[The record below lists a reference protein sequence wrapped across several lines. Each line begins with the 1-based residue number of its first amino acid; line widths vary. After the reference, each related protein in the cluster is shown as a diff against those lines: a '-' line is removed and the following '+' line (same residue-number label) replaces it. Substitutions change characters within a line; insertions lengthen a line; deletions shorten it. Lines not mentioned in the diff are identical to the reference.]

1 MKSYPSLFRA
11 TCRFEAAR
19 KLDLPCPNPSLRAL
33 HGHGFIVSVL
43 ADMPENASIYPGGQA
58 LQLQQS
64 LQGHASTLDYA
75 FLNETIAD
83 PTDAN
88 IGLWMHDKLAQL
100 NVKRVLVQST
110 PTRGV
115 EIDADKTV
123 FLWRKYRF
131 HAAHQLPNVPAGH
144 KCGRM
149 HGHGFQ
155 VLLHVQ
161 EKDHQGVTL
170 THGDLDTC
178 WAPLS
183 RQLDYHCLN
192 DIAGLS
198 NPTSEILSSWIWG
211 KLSPALPQLKW
222 VTVYETASCGSIFDG
237 KQYRIW
243 KDTTID
249 SAVQFQCAPASNP
262 RAAIHGD
269 TYTVRLM
276 LSAALDSEMGWTIDF
291 GDVKT
296 LFDPIFKSLDHQP
309 LYERAEFRE
318 GDTASIGN
326 YVLGQMKTECPYITG
341 VQVMG
346 SDGVGT
352 ILDSNS
358 LGPGLPD

>member
-1 MKSYPSLFRA
+1 MKSYPPLFRA

-19 KLDLPCPNPSLRAL
+19 QLDIAGLNPSLRAL

-43 ADMPENASIYPGGQA
+43 ADIPEHAGPYPGGRA
-58 LQLQQS
+58 LSLQQS
-64 LQGHASTLDYA
+64 VLRHASTLNYD
-75 FLNETIAD
+75 FLNNTIAI

-88 IGLWMHDKLAQL
+88 IGRWMHGKLTHF
-100 NVKRVLVQST
+100 NVRRVLVQST
-110 PTRGV
+110 PTCGA
-115 EIDADKTV
+115 EIDTDETV
-123 FLWRKYRF
+123 HLWRKYRF

-155 VLLHVQ
+155 VVLHVQ
-161 EKDHQGVTL
+161 EQNHQGGSL
-170 THGDLDTC
+170 THDDLDAC
-178 WAPLS
+178 WAPLAS
-183 RQLDYHCLN
+183 QLDYHCLN
-192 DIAGLS
+192 DIPGLS

-211 KLSPALPQLKW
+211 RLSPHLPQLKW

-249 SAVQFQCAPASNP
+249 SAVQFQCAPAGDP

-276 LSAALDSEMGWTIDF
+276 LSAPLDSEMGWTIDF

-318 GDTASIGN
+318 GDTTAIGN
-326 YVLGQMKTECPYITG
+326 CVLRQMKTECPHITG

-352 ILDSNS
+352 ILESDS